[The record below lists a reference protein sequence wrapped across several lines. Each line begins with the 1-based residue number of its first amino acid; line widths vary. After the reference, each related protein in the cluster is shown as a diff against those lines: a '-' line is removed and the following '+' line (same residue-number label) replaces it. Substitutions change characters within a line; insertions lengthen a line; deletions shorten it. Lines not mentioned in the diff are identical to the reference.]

1 MLSLH
6 DIYINDSKS
15 MLRNIW
21 EHLTDKRQLSVRD
34 RKSDEVHWKINVSP
48 LGLWGGVITL
58 LIVIFCTLLLLMAHT
73 SILEIFPKYR
83 TKVAAMHDTLT
94 HELMKA
100 HEMEQK
106 FRDIEEYNDAIT
118 TILNGST
125 PASHSTTLTDGTRHD
140 KTTVSRNEADSL
152 LRAKM
157 ESETGDYSLAN
168 NTKRPKFEAAR
179 FLMPIN
185 GVISRYY
192 NDPLSN
198 RDITLTPI
206 GSDMTV
212 IAVEQGT
219 VVGISNQTDGTAVV
233 AIHHS
238 GGYLTVYRNLSELL
252 VRRGQVVNSGAAIG
266 RVGSIQNETVTHSA
280 ELQFEIW
287 RDGIV
292 QNPEEY
298 ISITK

>member
-1 MLSLH
+1 
-6 DIYINDSKS
+6 

-21 EHLTDKRQLSVRD
+21 DYLTDKRQLSVRD
-34 RKSDEVHWKINVSP
+34 RNSDEVHWKLNVSP
-48 LGLWGGVITL
+48 IGLWGGVITL
-58 LIVIFCTLLLLMAHT
+58 LIVIFITLLLLMAYT
-73 SILEIFPKYR
+73 PILEILPNYR

-94 HELMKA
+94 SEIMRA
-100 HEMEQK
+100 QQMEQK
-106 FRDIEEYNDAIT
+106 FKDIEEYNDAIT

-125 PASHSTTLTDGTRHD
+125 PASHSTTLVDATRYD
-140 KTTVSRNEADSL
+140 KTTILTNEADSL

-157 ESETGDYSLAN
+157 ESPTSEYSLAN
-168 NTKRPKFEAAR
+168 NTKRPKFEAPR

-185 GVISRYY
+185 GVVSRGY

-198 RDITLTPI
+198 KDITLTPI

-212 IAVEQGT
+212 MAVEQGT
-219 VVGISNQTDGTAVV
+219 VVGISNQADGTAVI

-238 GGYLTVYRNLSELL
+238 GGYLSVYRNLSERL
-252 VRRGQVVNSGAAIG
+252 VRRGQVVNGGAAIG
-266 RVGSIQNETVTHSA
+266 RVGSIEGEESIEHSA
-280 ELQFEIW
+280 ELQFELW

-298 ISITK
+298 ISISK

>member
-1 MLSLH
+1 
-6 DIYINDSKS
+6 

-21 EHLTDKRQLSVRD
+21 NYLTDKRQLSVRD

-48 LGLWGGVITL
+48 IGLWGGVITL
-58 LIVIFCTLLLLMAHT
+58 LIIIFCTLLLLMAHT

-83 TKVAAMHDTLT
+83 TKVQAMDDKLT
-94 HELMKA
+94 SEIMRA
-100 HEMEQK
+100 QQMEQRFK
-106 FRDIEEYNDAIT
+106 DIEEYNDAIT
-118 TILNGST
+118 TILRGST
-125 PASHSTTLTDGTRHD
+125 PASHSTTLADATRHD
-140 KTTVSRNEADSL
+140 KTTILTNEADSL

-157 ESETGDYSLAN
+157 ESTTGEYSLAN
-168 NTKRPKFEAAR
+168 NTKRPKFEAPR
-179 FLMPIN
+179 FLMPIY
-185 GVISRYY
+185 GVVSRGY

-198 RDITLTPI
+198 KDITLTPI

-212 IAVEQGT
+212 MAVEQGT

-238 GGYLTVYRNLSELL
+238 GGYLSVYRNLSERL
-252 VRRGQVVNSGAAIG
+252 VRRGQVVSGGAAIG
-266 RVGSIQNETVTHSA
+266 RIGSIEGESVEHSA
-280 ELQFEIW
+280 ELQFELW